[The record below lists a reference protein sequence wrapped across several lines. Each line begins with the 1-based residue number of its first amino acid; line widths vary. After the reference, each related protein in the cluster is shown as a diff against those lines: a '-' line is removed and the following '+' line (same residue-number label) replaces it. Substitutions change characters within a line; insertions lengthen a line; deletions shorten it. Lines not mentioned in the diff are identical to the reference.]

1 MKKNISLLVLL
12 FVFAFALQAQTPAPK
27 FTVLSKSPAA
37 VAYYP
42 NNFAH
47 DRGDGPKKA
56 GNTVYAK
63 IVYFRPAKKERE
75 VFGKLVPFNQ
85 VWRTG
90 ANENTEIKFYN
101 DVVIQ
106 GKSIKA
112 GTYSLFTIPTETDW
126 TIILN
131 SDLDHWGAFSYKME
145 NDVARFKVP
154 SKKTDAPIENFTIQF
169 SKTDDKTALMQ
180 LTWDSTLVEL
190 PISF

>member
-90 ANENTEIKFYN
+90 ANENTEIKFYS

-106 GKSIKA
+106 GKNIKA

-131 SDLDHWGAFSYKME
+131 SDL
-145 NDVARFKVP
+145 
-154 SKKTDAPIENFTIQF
+154 DAPIENFTIQF

-190 PISF
+190 PMGF